1 MVTSSK
7 TPGPIEKKESSVEKY
22 PKLKFDSVVIKK
34 RAARAFSNMRSASIG
49 KLDRGSSQAHE
60 DFMSNSLIA
69 DSSHERSFQE
79 NSDFRQVKSRRDF
92 LGKNAGMIKSAE
104 LKK

>member
-7 TPGPIEKKESSVEKY
+7 LPEPIEKSESSVEKY
-22 PKLKFDSVVIKK
+22 SKLKFDSIAIKK
-34 RAARAFSNMRSASIG
+34 KVARAFSNMRSAG
-49 KLDRGSSQAHE
+49 KGNRVRGGSQAHE

-79 NSDFRQVKSRRDF
+79 NSDFRQAKSRRDF
-92 LGKNAGMIKSAE
+92 LERNVGMIKSAG